1 MAQHSLQRAQDE
13 ESKGPKRTQMPKEM
27 KTSMELAQLVQA
39 ETVRLG
45 MSCDVM
51 ISPDRHA
58 GCTATALVPPPSRAA
73 DVQRALDLI
82 ANELR
87 EKYELKHS

>member
-1 MAQHSLQRAQDE
+1 
-13 ESKGPKRTQMPKEM
+13 MPKEM
-27 KTSMELAQLVQA
+27 KTSMELARLVQD

-51 ISPDRHA
+51 ISPDRDA
-58 GCTATALVPPPSRAA
+58 GWTATALVPPSRAA
-73 DVQRALDLI
+73 DVQQVLDLI
-82 ANELR
+82 ANELS